1 LIGGKGKKV
10 ESMRKEKQL
19 EKMRNI
25 DPFNDWMND
34 FEIPQ
39 TNEWQKK
46 ILRKY

>member
-1 LIGGKGKKV
+1 
-10 ESMRKEKQL
+10 M

-25 DPFNDWMND
+25 DPVNDWMND

-39 TNEWQKK
+39 TNEWRKK

>member
-1 LIGGKGKKV
+1 MKK
-10 ESMRKEKQL
+10 EGQM

-25 DPFNDWMND
+25 DPNNDWMND
-34 FEIPQ
+34 EEIPQ

>member
-1 LIGGKGKKV
+1 LIRGKGKKAN
-10 ESMRKEKQL
+10 SMRKEKQ
-19 EKMRNI
+19 MRNI